1 MNNINSGLDK
11 LIIVILPHYLLNNRH
26 VKGSEISLRKQSRPK
41 SAFPCLRKLC
51 TVAPKQLYLVP
62 EKNENRRSQG
72 GTRDFKPDGDDQRI
86 VVGLKF
92 SFPVF
97 FARKMWQVFFRAA

>member
-1 MNNINSGLDK
+1 M
-11 LIIVILPHYLLNNRH
+11 
-26 VKGSEISLRKQSRPK
+26 RKQSRPQ
-41 SAFPCLRKLC
+41 SAFPCLRKLF

-97 FARKMWQVFFRAA
+97 LLGKCGKYFFRAA

>member
-1 MNNINSGLDK
+1 M
-11 LIIVILPHYLLNNRH
+11 
-26 VKGSEISLRKQSRPK
+26 RKQSRPK

-92 SFPVF
+92 SFVHSISNVVIFRVISIDFWNFKGSEIQKSFTQAILGELVF
-97 FARKMWQVFFRAA
+97 GWLPTRQHD